1 LLNACPSCSLVQAP
15 SSTATTRLLSGLAG
29 AASATARIAA
39 DEEPAPAKAGAP
51 SASQKPHSEQAGP
64 RLARGAAC
72 GYGPGRLIRIAEYN
86 RIARFRL
93 AGRDGSRTRRLSD
106 RRRSP
111 PGSHHGDPCAAGK
124 EACWRFTA
132 CPFTEDNST
141 RGPERCS
148 TGECWRRYHRRRRR
162 VETLGRYRAGPQ
174 YPPVGC
180 CYSRLQRRRKVT
192 VVPRP
197 TSLRIVAMPPV
208 CWVNLYTMLSPR
220 PVP

>member
-1 LLNACPSCSLVQAP
+1 MAP
-15 SSTATTRLLSGLAG
+15 VVVIRL
-29 AASATARIAA
+29 
-39 DEEPAPAKAGAP
+39 
-51 SASQKPHSEQAGP
+51 PHSEQNGTHGP
-64 RLARGAAC
+64 RFGVRTWRIGGRGTYSLAIVGLALM
-72 GYGPGRLIRIAEYN
+72 LIRIAEYN

-132 CPFTEDNST
+132 CPFTKDNST
-141 RGPERCS
+141 RGPERCG
-148 TGECWRRYHRRRRR
+148 TGECWRRYHRRKRR

-197 TSLRIVAMPPV
+197 TSLRIVAVPPV

>member
-1 LLNACPSCSLVQAP
+1 MKNLPP
-15 SSTATTRLLSGLAG
+15 RRRGP
-29 AASATARIAA
+29 R
-39 DEEPAPAKAGAP
+39 PPPK
-51 SASQKPHSEQAGP
+51 KPHSEQAGP

-86 RIARFRL
+86 RIGTFSA

-124 EACWRFTA
+124 EACWRFIA
-132 CPFTEDNST
+132 CPFTKDNST
-141 RGPERCS
+141 RGPERCG
-148 TGECWRRYHRRRRR
+148 TGECWRRYHRRKRR

-197 TSLRIVAMPPV
+197 TSLRIVAVPPV

>member
-1 LLNACPSCSLVQAP
+1 MKNLPP
-15 SSTATTRLLSGLAG
+15 RRRGP
-29 AASATARIAA
+29 R
-39 DEEPAPAKAGAP
+39 PPPK
-51 SASQKPHSEQAGP
+51 KPHSEQAGP

-86 RIARFRL
+86 RIGTFSA

-141 RGPERCS
+141 RGPERCG
-148 TGECWRRYHRRRRR
+148 TGECLGADTIAESAELRRSDATGPARSILPLVAATR
-162 VETLGRYRAGPQ
+162 GCSAGA
-174 YPPVGC
+174 
-180 CYSRLQRRRKVT
+180 RLRWCRDR
-192 VVPRP
+192 PR
-197 TSLRIVAMPPV
+197 
-208 CWVNLYTMLSPR
+208 CGLSPCPR
-220 PVP
+220 FAG